1 MALEFAYK
9 VMDKKGNVVSGDLEG
24 DNRDIVLTKLRQSGY
39 VILDLKE
46 KSTAGNI
53 ELFSGK
59 KKVTLKDLM
68 VFSRQLA
75 MMIDAGLPIM
85 RALTILSEQTE
96 NKSFAQIIDEVR
108 GDVSA
113 GQTISEALEK
123 HPQIFSSLFISMVK
137 SGEIGGVLD
146 KVLLRLAT
154 VMEKDSELRGKVKS
168 ALAYP
173 TVISVFAILVVTGM
187 IWKVV
192 PIFQG
197 MFEQLGGELPALTK
211 LLVAMS
217 NVLQS
222 YWFIIFPAIF
232 GTFYGL
238 RIYKKTEEGRKT
250 FDRLALKVKII
261 GPLLQKVAISRLTRT
276 LGTLV
281 SSGVPI
287 IQAIEITGK
296 ASGNY
301 VIEEA
306 MEKVKQSVKGGDP
319 IAKPLAGMAVFP
331 PMVTQMIAVGEE
343 TGSLDAMLEKVADF
357 YDTEVEAAI
366 EALTSLIEPL
376 IMVVL
381 GGVIGVIMLGLYM
394 PMFQLISLIQ

>member
-1 MALEFAYK
+1 MSLAFTYK
-9 VMDKKGNVVSGDLEG
+9 VMDKKGKVVTGEVEG
-24 DNRDIVLTKLRQSGY
+24 DNRDLVVSKLRDSGY
-39 VILDLKE
+39 VILELKN
-46 KSTAGNI
+46 KTAPGQI
-53 ELFSGK
+53 ELFKGK
-59 KKVTLKDLM
+59 KKVSTKDLM

-75 MMIDAGLPIM
+75 MMVDAGLPIM
-85 RALTILSEQTE
+85 RALSVLSEQTE
-96 NKSFAQIIDEVR
+96 NKGFAKIIEEIR

-113 GQTISEALEK
+113 GQTISEALAK
-123 HPQIFSSLFISMVK
+123 HPTVFSNLFISMIK

-146 KVLLRLAT
+146 KVLMRLAF
-154 VMEKDSELRGKVKS
+154 VMEKDAVLRGKVKS

-173 TVISVFAILVVTGM
+173 AVITIFAMFVVIGM

-197 MFEQLGGELPALTK
+197 MFEQLGGELPIITRM
-211 LLVAMS
+211 LVSMS
-217 NVLQS
+217 NALQN
-222 YWFIIFPAIF
+222 YWFIIFPSIF
-232 GTFYGL
+232 GIIYGI
-238 RIYKKTEEGRKT
+238 RTYKKTEDGRKV
-250 FDRLALKVKII
+250 FDRLMLKVKII
-261 GPLLQKVAISRLTRT
+261 GPLLQKVSISRLTRT

-306 MEKVKQSVKGGDP
+306 MEHVKRAVKEGDP
-319 IAKPLAGMAVFP
+319 IAKPLSQIAVFP

-343 TGSLDAMLEKVADF
+343 TGSLDAMLEKIADF
-357 YDTEVEAAI
+357 YDMEVDAAV
-366 EALTSLIEPL
+366 EALTSMIEPL
-376 IMVVL
+376 VMVVL
-381 GGVIGVIMLGLYM
+381 GGTIGVIMLGLYM

>member
-1 MALEFAYK
+1 MSLEFAYK
-9 VMDKKGNVVSGDLEG
+9 VMDKKGKVVTGDVEG
-24 DNRDIVLTKLRQSGY
+24 DNRDLVLTKLRQSGF
-39 VILDLKE
+39 VILELKE
-46 KSTAGNI
+46 KSVSGNI
-53 ELFSGK
+53 EIFSGK
-59 KKVTLKDLM
+59 KKVSPKDLM

-113 GQTISEALEK
+113 GLTISEALEK
-123 HPQIFSSLFISMVK
+123 HPNIFSNLFVSMVK

-146 KVLLRLAT
+146 KVLLRLAM
-154 VMEKDSELRGKVKS
+154 VMEKDNELRGKVKS

-173 TVISVFAILVVTGM
+173 AVISVFAFMVVTGM

-217 NVLQS
+217 NVLQN
-222 YWFIIFPAIF
+222 YWFIIFPVIF
-232 GTFYGL
+232 GTIFGL
-238 RIYKKTEEGRKT
+238 RTYKKTEEGRKV
-250 FDRLALKVKII
+250 FDRFILKVAIV
-261 GPLLQKVAISRLTRT
+261 GPLLKKVAISRLTRT

-296 ASGNY
+296 ASGNW
-301 VIEEA
+301 VIEDS
-306 MEKVKQSVKGGDP
+306 MDQVKQSVKSGDP
-319 IAKPLAGMAVFP
+319 IAKPLASMPVFP

>member
-1 MALEFAYK
+1 MSLEFAYK
-9 VMDKKGNVVSGDLEG
+9 VMDKKGNVVTGDVEG
-24 DNRDIVLTKLRQSGY
+24 DNRDLVLTKLRQSGY
-39 VILDLKE
+39 VILELKE

-53 ELFSGK
+53 EIFSGK
-59 KKVTLKDLM
+59 KKVSLKDLM

-96 NKSFAQIIDEVR
+96 NKSFATIIDEVR

-113 GQTISEALEK
+113 GLTISEALEK
-123 HPQIFSSLFISMVK
+123 HPDVFSNLFVSMVK

-146 KVLLRLAT
+146 TVLLRLAT
-154 VMEKDSELRGKVKS
+154 VMEKDNELRSKVKS

-173 TVISVFAILVVTGM
+173 TVISVFAFVVVTAM

-197 MFEQLGGELPALTK
+197 MFEQLGGDLPALTQ
-211 LLVAMS
+211 LLVTMS
-217 NVLQS
+217 KVLEN
-222 YWFIIFPAIF
+222 YWFILFPSIF
-232 GTFYGL
+232 GAVFG
-238 RIYKKTEEGRKT
+238 IKKYKKTEEGRKV
-250 FDRLALKVKII
+250 FDRFLLKVKIV
-261 GPLLQKVAISRLTRT
+261 GPLLKKVAISRLTRT

-296 ASGNY
+296 ASGNW

-306 MEKVKQSVKGGDP
+306 MEQVKQSVKGGDP
-319 IAKPLAGMAVFP
+319 IAKPLATMPVFP

-343 TGSLDAMLEKVADF
+343 TGSLDAMLEKIADF